1 MDVPI
6 ASTVREV
13 PTARLKR
20 PFSPGMQRTQNE
32 YFWTAESLGKPLI
45 LPPFAFHTSLP
56 ADSRKLGPLA
66 AKVLGMQKLM
76 AASSARLREHSAT
89 PNDSCTFQHPP
100 ICTALFSSGLHDPA
114 PLPSRPPYTTLHHSR
129 STATAPM
136 SSSVSAKSEPA
147 LVVEQP
153 DARRVQAQ
161 VSRLQ
166 MGHGLKKAFG
176 SDGESHPLADI

>member
-13 PTARLKR
+13 PTVRLKR
-20 PFSPGMQRTQNE
+20 SFSPGMQRTQNE

-114 PLPSRPPYTTLHHSR
+114 PLHLVRHTQPCTTLALPPQPR
-129 STATAPM
+129 CRAP
-136 SSSVSAKSEPA
+136 SLQSPN
-147 LVVEQP
+147 
-153 DARRVQAQ
+153 RR
-161 VSRLQ
+161 L
-166 MGHGLKKAFG
+166 
-176 SDGESHPLADI
+176 